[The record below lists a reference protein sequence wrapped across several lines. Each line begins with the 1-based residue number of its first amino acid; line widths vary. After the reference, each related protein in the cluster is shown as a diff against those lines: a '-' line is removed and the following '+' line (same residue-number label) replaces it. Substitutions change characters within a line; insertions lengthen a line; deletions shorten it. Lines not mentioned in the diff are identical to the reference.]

1 MVDPPP
7 RNRSAIAVGRL
18 PVPKIIAPRAAR
30 SARSGHRMVKFGISL
45 QTDKVAKWA
54 DGYVNYDALKD
65 TLSEMIHTGAAL
77 ARVPVRT
84 ASPRIGGWR

>member
-1 MVDPPP
+1 
-7 RNRSAIAVGRL
+7 
-18 PVPKIIAPRAAR
+18 
-30 SARSGHRMVKFGISL
+30 MVKFGISL